1 MIDKYKKGS
10 IIQYENDDKFIVFES
25 LKKDNEI
32 YLLVMKFDGEI
43 TIEIVIDYNKLLL
56 LKVLENDETVI
67 ESDENKIR
75 EIMNLF
81 KENEKKN

>member
-43 TIEIVIDYNKLLL
+43 TNEIVIDYNKLLL